1 MATPRS
7 RPRSRPRGSP
17 LRRRPAA
24 KKPAARSRRPGRE
37 AAAKVAAKKRPAAG
51 TARRAVT
58 RASGEALRLAGVG
71 TDAVAKATGKAWDQW
86 LAILD
91 KAGAV
96 AMPHK
101 AIAAMLAD
109 KFGVPP
115 WWSQMVA
122 VGYEQARGL
131 RELHQKTD
139 GFAAS
144 ASRTVATGLE
154 RLYGAWADPALRALW
169 LGDAP
174 VEVKRA
180 TDGKS
185 MRITWT
191 AGDSSVDVTFNPT
204 GDGQEPRA
212 VQHGK
217 LADHKAGPRR
227 RASGAARSTASSRCS
242 RRRPSARCSSTSSS
256 PCARRASRRA

>member
-1 MATPRS
+1 MATRKKAVRKPGPS
-7 RPRSRPRGSP
+7 KPP
-17 LRRRPAA
+17 A
-24 KKPAARSRRPGRE
+24 KKPSVKRA
-37 AAAKVAAKKRPAAG
+37 VAKK
-51 TARRAVT
+51 AVT
-58 RASGEALRLAGVG
+58 KKPIAKKPIAKKGVAGEALRLAGVG
-71 TDAVAKATGKAWDQW
+71 TDAVARATGKAWDQW

-109 KFGVPP
+109 KYGVPP

-131 RELHQKTD
+131 REAHQKSD

-144 ASRTVATGLE
+144 ASRTLHASLE

-180 TDGKS
+180 TAGKS
-185 MRITWT
+185 MRITWA
-191 AGDSSVDVTFNPT
+191 AGDSSVDVTFHPR
-204 GDGQEPRA
+204 GDGKSQVA
-212 VQHGK
+212 VEHGK
-217 LADHKAGPRR
+217 LRDRKAVDRQKGFWG
-227 RASGAARSTASSRCS
+227 GALDRLKSLLEKAA
-242 RRRPSARCSSTSSS
+242 
-256 PCARRASRRA
+256 